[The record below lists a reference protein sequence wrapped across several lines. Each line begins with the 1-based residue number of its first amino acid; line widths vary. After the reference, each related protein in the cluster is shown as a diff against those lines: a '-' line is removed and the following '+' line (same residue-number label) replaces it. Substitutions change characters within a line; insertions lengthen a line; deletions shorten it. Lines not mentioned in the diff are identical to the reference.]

1 MNDEIEAPRALSYDP
16 ITIRLHWATAGLV
29 ALLWTMGRTTGWM
42 PRGPLRVDVWS
53 VHILLGLSLA
63 GVIVCR
69 IVWRLGKGR
78 ALPPAE
84 RGLMGAAATVVHGVF
99 YALLLAIVALG
110 MANVLVRGFPMF
122 NLWTLPKLGDEAAA
136 RMITSG
142 MAWWPMPS

>member
-29 ALLWTMGRTTGWM
+29 AVLWTMGRTTGRM
-42 PRGPLRVDVWS
+42 RRGPLRIDVWS

-63 GVIVCR
+63 G
-69 IVWRLGKGR
+69 
-78 ALPPAE
+78 
-84 RGLMGAAATVVHGVF
+84 VHGVF

-110 MANVLVRGFPMF
+110 MANVLVRGFPMV
-122 NLWTLPKLGDEAAA
+122 NLWSLPKLGDEAAA